1 MEINWENKTNVLEIY
16 HALNCADFFII
27 GVTTK
32 TNVLAY
38 IIKKIPADFC
48 KCDRTSKNSK
58 GISHKKIVFRPN
70 QKQINELSQKYKPL
84 FTMLINDFNNEKL
97 INNINNNGEMFEK
110 IVVEKFNKQWRRTN
124 EPFDIEPDLTV
135 NNVNFQIKFM
145 RAEICNEQNLQNA
158 YDRYMKKISP

>member
-1 MEINWENKTNVLEIY
+1 MEINWENKTNILEIY
-16 HALNCADFFII
+16 HALSCADFFII

-32 TNVLAY
+32 TDVLAY
-38 IIKKIPADFC
+38 IIKKIPVNFC

-70 QKQINELSQKYKPL
+70 QNQIDELSQKYKPL

-110 IVVEKFNKQWRRTN
+110 IVVEKFGEKWRRTN
-124 EPFDIEPDLTV
+124 IPFDIEPDLKV
-135 NNVNFQIKFM
+135 NNVKFQIKFM

-158 YDRYMKKISP
+158 YDRYMKKISL